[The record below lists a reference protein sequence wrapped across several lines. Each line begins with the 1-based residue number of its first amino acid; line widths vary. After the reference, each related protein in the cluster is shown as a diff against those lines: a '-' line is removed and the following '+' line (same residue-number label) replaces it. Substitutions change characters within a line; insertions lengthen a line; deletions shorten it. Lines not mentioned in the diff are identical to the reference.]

1 MWSHDFVVSDN
12 FPPFSPFGT
21 NLALYLFQHS
31 VLRASPAVSGRPR
44 KIGRSLRERTHRLPQ
59 HIEILFPNLAAFPPP

>member
-1 MWSHDFVVSDN
+1 MASDN
-12 FPPFSPFGT
+12 FPHFSLFGI
-21 NLALYLFQHS
+21 NFALYLFRHP
-31 VLRASPAVSGRPR
+31 VPKASPAVSGGPR